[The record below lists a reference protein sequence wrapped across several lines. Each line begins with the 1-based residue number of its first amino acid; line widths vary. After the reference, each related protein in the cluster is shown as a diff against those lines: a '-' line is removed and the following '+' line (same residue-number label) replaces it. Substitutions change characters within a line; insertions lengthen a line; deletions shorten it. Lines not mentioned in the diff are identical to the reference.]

1 MHLGPNQINIVGHC
15 DTCENLVRNHLESEP
30 MKPNFF
36 ALYGVRH
43 TESWECSAQ
52 IFRWTNEGLV
62 RQAIAIGPSNV
73 ASMDWAIAWQPGIY
87 AHGAG
92 GGDHPYGST
101 CPAVVW
107 WVPWSESTSWGWS
120 HHLWRHAPT
129 TVFALC
135 CMQIVLLTRSPGRFA
150 LSFLTA
156 EFSTF
161 WNLPTTNYSLN
172 KTQFMKILRQKINS
186 HRPASGLKSK
196 TKRKMKMP
204 KRMPLRMAKLLLIN
218 QMLTAWMRMMQISL
232 PQIQICLQISNT
244 SSRGLW
250 GNPSRGLLVKDL
262 MIMFEAGSIYGKR
275 AGFHKALMITAPCRQ
290 TLFPQPCSP
299 VEVALCLEPQT
310 HTCHSLY
317 FLDLK
322 LRLI

>member
-1 MHLGPNQINIVGHC
+1 MIP
-15 DTCENLVRNHLESEP
+15 VRI
-30 MKPNFF
+30 
-36 ALYGVRH
+36 
-43 TESWECSAQ
+43 SWEIILNLNQWNQTSLPCTVWGTPNRGMQ
-52 IFRWTNEGLV
+52 CTNFPMNEW
-62 RQAIAIGPSNV
+62 RFGPSSNRNR
-73 ASMDWAIAWQPGIY
+73 SFQRCFHGLSDRLTAWHICARSRRRGPS
-87 AHGAG
+87 
-92 GGDHPYGST
+92 YGST
-101 CPAVVW
+101 CPTVVW

-218 QMLTAWMRMMQISL
+218 QMLTAWMRMMQIWL
-232 PQIQICLQISNT
+232 PQIQICLRISNT

-250 GNPSRGLLVKDL
+250 GNQAVDCWWRTWWSCSKPVLFMENEPDFTKLWWSRHLVAKLFSLSLVVQWKLLCVWNLK
-262 MIMFEAGSIYGKR
+262 
-275 AGFHKALMITAPCRQ
+275 H
-290 TLFPQPCSP
+290 
-299 VEVALCLEPQT
+299 T
-310 HTCHSLY
+310 HVTHCIFWTWS
-317 FLDLK
+317 
-322 LRLI
+322 